1 MIKTA
6 TNEKGITTF
15 IDDSE
20 NLSTPM
26 LRAVHAAMRA
36 GLTEFTTPTPED
48 DQKRIDWRVRN
59 WVTNSG
65 GKLAAFRVA
74 YKESFAQFEVIGP
87 EIDLVAKP
95 TLEQRAMAWVP
106 PSAATIR
113 ELAGANAAPGPPPP
127 PHNVPLKPGR

>member
-6 TNEKGITTF
+6 TDDKGITRF
-15 IDDSE
+15 SDDSE
-20 NLSTPM
+20 NLPGPM
-26 LRAVHAAMRA
+26 LAAVHAAMSA

-87 EIDLVAKP
+87 EINLA
-95 TLEQRAMAWVP
+95 VP
-106 PSAATIR
+106 PELNRRVETLSTALPLPPRNIR
-113 ELAGANAAPGPPPP
+113 QNS
-127 PHNVPLKPGR
+127 LKDPQQRGV